1 MVKSDFIK
9 ERQIGEYLI
18 TLPEP
23 PPLKEIH
30 NYGLKPKEQKF
41 PVIQPPKDYDLLFG
55 DDQKKIQLEQ
65 WGYRENGIWFYNNGN
80 IEYVTGLHWFYLTHW
95 YIDTGLPKF
104 IDADR
109 DFFYLWDYVVNKRN
123 CFGLAAIE
131 NRRAGK
137 TFRGT
142 CILYEGTSK
151 TKEADSGIQ
160 SKTDDDAGKVFAK
173 LIKCWRRLHEIFKPL
188 DIGDSDP
195 KTKLVFD
202 APAKRDTKSQRKVY
216 RDALRS
222 QIRFGSSKES
232 TFDGDKMFRYFLDEY
247 GKFSAMYSPVEII
260 RIVKETLMEDG
271 IPKGKMY
278 ASTTVEEMTK
288 RGGDKAKIIWDDS
301 RPDTSIFG
309 SQTGLCRYFKP
320 CWYGY
325 YGIDVSTGEMLV
337 DEWGYTREK
346 EAKEYFM
353 KRRKAVENDLQAYRA
368 EVQKYPFTV
377 DEAFYIIN
385 EGSIFNLFNIAE
397 QKAHNESSP
406 IELFE
411 RGDLAWKDGVVDG
424 DVEFIKN
431 PTGSFIVAKRPP
443 VGQSN
448 LYVIRDGKKS
458 PNRGVDG
465 ADGVIGIDPVSL
477 LKTYGKRKSD
487 LAAVG
492 FDFFKPN
499 DPLTHIPTFTYC
511 CRKATS
517 MEMAEDMIMACVFWG
532 VKAHIERNT
541 RDLIIHFKQRGYK
554 HYLMK
559 RMDLSKSTGETKED
573 DDYGTPNVDPVWRS
587 ALVSAAKDYIQ
598 KYVGYKTEI
607 DEKGNEVKTDE
618 MGKVYLN
625 ELLTSFE
632 DFIPSDDWTPYDLP
646 VAFMHAVICSKQYVT
661 RREQKQTN
669 FVAYIPT
676 YEIKTRK

>member
-1 MVKSDFIK
+1 MQQSNFIR
-9 ERQIGEYLI
+9 ERQIGEYLV

-30 NYGLKPKEQKF
+30 NYGIKQADQKF
-41 PVIQPPKDYDLLFG
+41 PVIRPPRDYDFLSPEE
-55 DDQKKIQLEQ
+55 QKKIQLQQ
-65 WGYRENGIWFYNNGN
+65 WYFRENGLWFYNNGN

-109 DFFYLWDYVVNKRN
+109 DFFYLWHDSVNTIN

-142 CILYEGTSK
+142 AILYEATSK
-151 TKEADSGIQ
+151 THEADSGIQ
-160 SKTDDDAGKVFAK
+160 SKTDDDAGKVFGK
-173 LIKCWRRLHEIFKPL
+173 LIKCWKKLHDIFKPL
-188 DIGDSDP
+188 DTGDTDP
-195 KTKLVFD
+195 KSKLVFD
-202 APAKRDTKSQRKVY
+202 EPAKRDTKSQRKKY

-222 QIRFGSSKES
+222 QIRFASSKE
-232 TFDGDKMFRYFLDEY
+232 TGFDGDKLFRYFLDEY
-247 GKFSAMYSPVEII
+247 GKFSPQHNPVEII

-278 ASTTVEEMTK
+278 ASTTVEEMSK

-301 RPDTSIFG
+301 KPDDSIFG
-309 SQTGLCRYFKP
+309 SQTGLRRYFKP

-325 YGIDVSTGEMLV
+325 YGIDVSTKKMLV

-397 QKAHNESSP
+397 QKAFIANSEKP
-406 IELFE
+406 LYV
-411 RGDLAWKDGVVDG
+411 RGDLGWKDGIVDSTVVWIPNKTG
-424 DVEFIKN
+424 AFTVSKLPPEGQRNLFILKN
-431 PTGSFIVAKRPP
+431 
-443 VGQSN
+443 
-448 LYVIRDGKKS
+448 GKKC
-458 PNRGVDG
+458 PDRGEDG
-465 ADGVIGIDPVSL
+465 SDGVIGIDPVSL
-477 LKTYGKRKSD
+477 LKTYSKRKSD

-499 DPLTHIPTFTYC
+499 DEFTHIPTFTYC
-511 CRKATS
+511 CRKPTS
-517 MEMAEDMIMACVFWG
+517 IEMEEDMIMACIFWG
-532 VKAHIERNT
+532 VKAHIERNS
-541 RDLIIHFKQRGYK
+541 RDLILKFKSRGYQN
-554 HYLMK
+554 YLMK
-559 RMDLSKSTGETKED
+559 RMDLSKSTGETKDD
-573 DDYGTPNVDPVWRS
+573 DDYGTPNADPVWRN

-598 KYVGYKTEI
+598 SYVGFKVIKDDYGKEI
-607 DEKGNEVKTDE
+607 KTDI
-618 MGKVYLN
+618 MGKVYLP

-646 VAFMHAVICSKQYVT
+646 VAFMYAVVCSKQYVT
-661 RREQKQTN
+661 RRVVRPEL
-669 FVAYIPT
+669 FVIKVPT
-676 YEIKTRK
+676 YKPKS